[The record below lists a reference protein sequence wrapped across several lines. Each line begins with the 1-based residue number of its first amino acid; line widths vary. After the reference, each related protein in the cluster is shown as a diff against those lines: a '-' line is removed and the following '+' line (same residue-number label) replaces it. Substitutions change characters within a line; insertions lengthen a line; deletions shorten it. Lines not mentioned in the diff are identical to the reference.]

1 MAKKKSSKR
10 TSARPMAMAAVRDIV
25 GIDVKFTL
33 NTPDGLRKVTF
44 ELKKDTQGDDEKW
57 RITFQLFERAKK
69 TDPFGDA
76 IVDLE
81 VDVDNKLNN
90 KAENMA
96 DNGMTPKQSAFALGP
111 AADTAKDAAA
121 GTVSQGKAKTTVQN
135 TLKK

>member
-1 MAKKKSSKR
+1 MAV
-10 TSARPMAMAAVRDIV
+10 AMARDIV

-44 ELKKDTQGDDEKW
+44 ELKKDTQADDVKW
-57 RITFQLFERAKK
+57 TITFQLFERAKK
-69 TDPFGDA
+69 TDPFGDPM
-76 IVDLE
+76 VDLE
-81 VDVDNKLNN
+81 VVVDSKLNS

-96 DNGMTPKQSAFALGP
+96 DKGMTPKQAAFALGP

-121 GTVSQGKAKTTVQN
+121 GTVSQDKAKATVQN